1 MHSLTMRPALVGRF
15 LVSLRSAQ
23 RRLRPVRPPRRRLAW
38 HATCAARAYKL
49 NLGTCALASKVLVS
63 AACRLSDYVIDACKF
78 REKNAFCC
86 NNSLHSHWLR
96 AHSTEVRRLFG
107 WWFIISC
114 LISFCICHLRVPI
127 LIFDYFNGFFAGK
140 LRLWACFRHAESFSC
155 IVTVMSNTL
164 IQLVPMTCAWK
175 LLFSRDWLR
184 SWVISG
190 LEYKRYF
197 WKNKKTNS

>member
-78 REKNAFCC
+78 REKIAFCC

-96 AHSTEVRRLFG
+96 AQSTEVRRLLLVIYYFMLD
-107 WWFIISC
+107 FV
-114 LISFCICHLRVPI
+114 LHLP
-127 LIFDYFNGFFAGK
+127 FASPYFNFWLFQ
-140 LRLWACFRHAESFSC
+140 WIFRRKIE
-155 IVTVMSNTL
+155 VMG
-164 IQLVPMTCAWK
+164 
-175 LLFSRDWLR
+175 LF
-184 SWVISG
+184 
-190 LEYKRYF
+190 
-197 WKNKKTNS
+197 